1 MPAEVPRHMAS
12 GYMRAH
18 GVTVDNA
25 AAALQGAVT
34 IGHGPIADIA
44 VDGDTLVVSNYADH
58 SMAVLNAETLAVNG
72 GVAAREAF
80 ALAVAGDSAY
90 VGVASVSYD
99 AIAVIDTRTGNVT
112 ASYPLSFS
120 VTAMTTSRDGKRI
133 YAGRAADGGVDVAI
147 IDVITQRV
155 STIYLAKGDDVV
167 IDAMRVDSSDRR
179 LYVATSDSRGSRLI
193 VVDLESGVV
202 RRTLEVG
209 ASIRGL
215 EIGLDSTAYV
225 LTSDLQDRGVLHVV
239 DLVAG
244 RIMASVEVA
253 TAPTQ
258 LALSADATRA
268 YVVDYNEVVVL
279 DTEKLDTVGTIS
291 VGARPSCVAL
301 GVDRLYVA
309 DYAGGVTAFAVAAP
323 APMLYAPL
331 MAANSAAAVPT
342 FRELEPAGV

>member
-1 MPAEVPRHMAS
+1 MPAEVPEHMAS
-12 GYMRAH
+12 GYTRAN
-18 GVTVDNA
+18 GVTDNA

-58 SMAVLNAETLAVNG
+58 SMAVLNANTLTVDG
-72 GVAAREAF
+72 GVPAREAF
-80 ALAVAGDSAY
+80 ALAVSGDSAY
-90 VGVASVSYD
+90 VGVASISYD
-99 AIAVIDTRTGNVT
+99 AVAVIDTRTGKVK
-112 ASYPLSFS
+112 ASYPLSYS

-155 STIYLAKGDDVV
+155 SAIYLAKGDDVV

-179 LYVATSDSRGSRLI
+179 LYVATSDSRGSRLV
-193 VVDLESGVV
+193 VVDLESGRV
-202 RRTLEVG
+202 RRTLEIG
-209 ASIRGL
+209 AAIRGL

-225 LTSDLQDRGVLHVV
+225 LTSDLEDRGVVHVV

-244 RIMASVEVA
+244 RTTASVEVA

-258 LALSADATRA
+258 LALSADGTRA
-268 YVVDYNEVVVL
+268 YVVDYNHVIVL
-279 DTEKLDTVGTIS
+279 DTETMDTVGTIA
-291 VGARPSCVAL
+291 VDARPSCVAL

-309 DYAGGVTAFAVAAP
+309 DYAGGVTAFAVPAP
-323 APMLYAPL
+323 APMLYAPM
-331 MAANSAAAVPT
+331 MAAHAAAAVPT
-342 FRELEPAGV
+342 SRELEPAGV